1 MSMNLQNPPDIL
13 MGVVQSTTYPNGD
26 TLPYAPANLVP
37 VSTGTQWTT
46 TPIGSHAPLTS
57 ISAAYSASNAN
68 HTILATLSAGF
79 TVTLP
84 AAASMAVGQELV
96 IKNIAGAFTLTI
108 APSGSD
114 HIEGSASSNTYI
126 TAANYYVRLISDGVS
141 NWWITGQGVG

>member
-68 HTILATLSAGF
+68 HTILATLTAGF

-84 AAASMAVGQELV
+84 AAAIDGGRPGAGHQEHR
-96 IKNIAGAFTLTI
+96 GAFTLTI

-114 HIEGSASSNTYI
+114 HIEGS
-126 TAANYYVRLISDGVS
+126 GVEQHLHH
-141 NWWITGQGVG
+141 GGKLLRPAHQRRRVQLVDHGPRRG